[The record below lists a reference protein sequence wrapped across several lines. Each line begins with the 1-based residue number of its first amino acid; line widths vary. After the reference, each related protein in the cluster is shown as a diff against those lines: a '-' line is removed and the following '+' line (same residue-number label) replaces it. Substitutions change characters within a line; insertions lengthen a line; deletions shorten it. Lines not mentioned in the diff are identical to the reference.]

1 MNYTDYS
8 ELTDEHKF
16 IIVDAVVRTRSVIEA
31 QKEVNSGNEIQ
42 IETSTI
48 MRVAKEYQK
57 EIASLK
63 TLYSDNFSDI
73 KIANLRNRL
82 EKLEAIYEKGVSEV
96 EVGFDPNGI
105 PKKEPKYLAVALRA
119 VEAADRML
127 AQFEALKIR
136 KAESKNPTNTEHES
150 RPPTL
155 SVQVLHTEGE
165 TE

>member
-8 ELTDEHKF
+8 QLTDEHKF
-16 IIVDAVVRTRSVIEA
+16 IIVDAVVRTRSVVEA
-31 QKEVNSGNEIQ
+31 QKEVNSGNSIQ
-42 IETSTI
+42 IETSTV
-48 MRVAKEYQK
+48 MRVAKDYQK

-73 KIANLRNRL
+73 KIANLRDRL
-82 EKLEAIYEKGVSEV
+82 EKLQKIYDIGTTEV
-96 EVGFDPNGI
+96 EVGYDPNGN

-136 KAESKNPTNTEHES
+136 KAESKNPENAEHES
-150 RPPTL
+150 SPPTL
-155 SVQVLHTEGE
+155 SVQVVHSEE
-165 TE
+165 DI